1 MISPSQR
8 PLSPA
13 EIESLRQSRKGMRAG
28 CISNMAFYGGFLI
41 AYPLIGGGFIG
52 STLKGFGVS
61 ENTAYLIGLSVAYPL
76 SIAFM
81 IVLAWC
87 ERHVRQ
93 TSQGDLELGIV
104 EVLTFDVRR
113 AWEVGDL
120 DDFGPGFLFET
131 GDGEFVYAASPLFFD
146 FVERFPCTRITI
158 GRLPVSK
165 MILKAECEGNP
176 IAPEAESV
184 SINDLCSNEL
194 CSGTGCE
201 VIPPAAMSEQ
211 VLDKLGARR

>member
-1 MISPSQR
+1 
-8 PLSPA
+8 
-13 EIESLRQSRKGMRAG
+13 MRAG

-41 AYPLIGGGFIG
+41 AYPLIGGGFIGSTLKGFGVSENTAYLIGLSVFIG